1 MPDHGKLVF
10 TVKKTDPLWEHLLGA
25 DYPRLSPTT
34 EEQGNNGT
42 GEHPTDG
49 QSSEEAASDHCL
61 PSPPSSP
68 PTLIS
73 RVAFELID
81 GLIKYS
87 ALARLTAAGALA
99 FKDHYLSRTCTSKEE
114 TDGNPLY
121 LQLKEQCA
129 LDSRHILLAKEQ
141 LKKQEEEESDEY
153 GYEHG
158 FGGGQGDE
166 DQQDDDDDSE
176 PGYRPRPVGRGSA
189 VEAGQQDYGLHPG
202 LSFGRSIWEEADEE
216 DDV

>member
-1 MPDHGKLVF
+1 MPDHGKLIF
-10 TVKKTDPLWEHLLGA
+10 TVKKIDPLSEHLLGA
-25 DYPRLSPTT
+25 DYPRSPSTT
-34 EEQGNNGT
+34 ESQGNNGAS
-42 GEHPTDG
+42 EHPTDG
-49 QSSEEAASDHCL
+49 QGSEDATNCL

-73 RVAFELID
+73 KVAFELID
-81 GLIKYS
+81 CLIKYS
-87 ALARLTAAGALA
+87 ASARLTAAEALA
-99 FKDHYLSRTCTSKEE
+99 FKDHYLNRTLTTKEGE
-114 TDGNPLY
+114 DANPLY

-141 LKKQEEEESDEY
+141 LKKQEEEEGDDY

-158 FGGGQGDE
+158 FGGGQGE
-166 DQQDDDDDSE
+166 DSQQDDDDDSE

-216 DDV
+216 DEV